1 MASLAMSHR
10 MELQRLSEQLSEE
23 EVSSLRFLC
32 RDELPTWASQP
43 TAELLMSIYQ
53 KGGIGQLRAKLSALH
68 RHDLLS
74 RLSTYNAQMA
84 AGDDSVRYGTVAT
97 SRTGSSFREFLVEL
111 NEEISNDELSS
122 IKYCLQDDLPQ
133 NRLQNVNSLLE
144 LCHLLEEQGQ
154 LSSDNLSMLE
164 QCFEIAERHDLK
176 KKLNRFKLK
185 SPAGSKRTADPATYM
200 RMPSAERVY
209 VNAHPAS
216 LPDRL
221 MHSGAHN
228 RQMNGCGRGV
238 QMVEKSYNSGSSSV
252 RGIAGPLMSQYPNAC
267 PHTSMRQ
274 PIPVHS
280 SVVQASRDRPNA
292 TSSSILETDSYPMAQ
307 PLGVCLLVVNK
318 QGLRNTDALYKD
330 AENIRK
336 AFSNLGFE
344 VKIVHDLSGMDM
356 RNLQSLC
363 PFKKMHSCFVC
374 FVLGKGTDS
383 DINGTDGIPVSIEML
398 SMNFNGQ
405 HCPALVGK
413 PKLFFILTV
422 MVAGTFYGQSL
433 QVDSSGGLHYDDY
446 LETDG
451 PGIPINADVLECKH
465 VVEEDACSRKD
476 KFEGTPF
483 IKHLTICLS
492 ELWPMGHDLL
502 EVLTEV
508 NRRVSNCN
516 QGLQQRPPKLSNTL
530 RKRLILPQTQGSL
543 KQI

>member
-1 MASLAMSHR
+1 MSHR
-10 MELQRLSEQLSEE
+10 LELQRLSEQLSEE

-32 RDELPTWASQP
+32 RDELPTWASLP
-43 TAELLMSIYQ
+43 TAELLMALFQAFHPMLTILGISQVDPALFKISILIPMCEQ
-53 KGGIGQLRAKLSALH
+53 ILTKKVHILGLNTTR
-68 RHDLLS
+68 D
-74 RLSTYNAQMA
+74 
-84 AGDDSVRYGTVAT
+84 GTVAAC
-97 SRTGSSFREFLVEL
+97 REFLVEL
-111 NEEISNDELSS
+111 NEGISNDELSS

-133 NRLQNVNSLLE
+133 NRLNNVNSLLE

-185 SPAGSKRTADPATYM
+185 SPAD
-200 RMPSAERVY
+200 
-209 VNAHPAS
+209 
-216 LPDRL
+216 
-221 MHSGAHN
+221 
-228 RQMNGCGRGV
+228 
-238 QMVEKSYNSGSSSV
+238 
-252 RGIAGPLMSQYPNAC
+252 
-267 PHTSMRQ
+267 
-274 PIPVHS
+274 
-280 SVVQASRDRPNA
+280 
-292 TSSSILETDSYPMAQ
+292 
-307 PLGVCLLVVNK
+307 
-318 QGLRNTDALYKD
+318 
-330 AENIRK
+330 NIRT

-344 VKIVHDLSGMDM
+344 IMIFHDLSSMDL
-356 RNLQSLC
+356 RNLQSFC

-422 MVAGTFYGQSL
+422 MVAGTLYGQSL
-433 QVDSSGGLHYDDY
+433 QVDSSGGVHYDDY
-446 LETDG
+446 LEADG

-465 VVEEDACSRKD
+465 VVEEEACSRKD
-476 KFEGTPF
+476 KSDGTPF
-483 IKHLTICLS
+483 IKHLTKCLS

-508 NRRVSNCN
+508 NRRVSVCN
-516 QGLQQRPPKLSNTL
+516 QGLQQRPPKLSNTM

-543 KQI
+543 KQIS